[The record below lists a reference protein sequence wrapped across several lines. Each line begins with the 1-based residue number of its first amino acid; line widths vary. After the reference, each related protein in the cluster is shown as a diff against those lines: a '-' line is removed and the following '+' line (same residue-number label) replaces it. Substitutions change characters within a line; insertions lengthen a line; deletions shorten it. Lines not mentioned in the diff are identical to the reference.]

1 MSILTLDF
9 NFGITQ
15 FPQDRKQATEAVSE
29 RCGSLLA
36 LEATALPALDT
47 QPQLSKDRAA
57 ADRLTIS
64 TVIEQHYVGV

>member
-36 LEATALPALDT
+36 LEATAQPALDT
-47 QPQLSKDRAA
+47 QPQLS
-57 ADRLTIS
+57 
-64 TVIEQHYVGV
+64 